1 MPTLGEIRRGID
13 NTVQNRIP
21 AIRGFNDVTDVVQV
35 PAMVVMP
42 ARDTADFTGAMGR
55 GLDTWRFDLYIL
67 VARSESSVAQGAL
80 DQYCSGSGPRSIRQV
95 IYENPDL
102 GLGDDVD
109 AQVEGIREYGG
120 KFQTARVDHVGAIV
134 RLTVRTSGK

>member
-1 MPTLGEIRRGID
+1 MPTLSQIRQAID

-21 AIRGFNDVTDVVQV
+21 SIRGFNDVADVIQT

-55 GLDTWRFDLYIL
+55 GMDVWRFDLFVL
-67 VARSESSVAQGAL
+67 VARGESTSAQDSL
-80 DQYCSGSGPRSIRQV
+80 DQYISGSGPRSLRQ
-95 IYENPDL
+95 IFYENSDL

-109 AQVEGIREYGG
+109 AFCEGVRDYGG
-120 KFQTARVDHVGAIV
+120 KFQTARMDHVGAIV